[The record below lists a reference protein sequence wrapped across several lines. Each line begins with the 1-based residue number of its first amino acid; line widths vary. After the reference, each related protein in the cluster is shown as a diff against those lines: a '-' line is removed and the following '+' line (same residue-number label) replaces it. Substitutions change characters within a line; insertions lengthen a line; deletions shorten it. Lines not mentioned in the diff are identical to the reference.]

1 MSISLSYKLAQRSTH
16 FRIWLW
22 YFANFSRLF
31 CEIGLSV
38 VFAHRCSS
46 RVTTFSRWS
55 SIPISHC
62 QSNLR
67 QSRALTESTA
77 DLICLARNKELD
89 PVMLVIHFFEEHLL
103 KPMQRGIN
111 MAGDRDG
118 LALVFRSIDLE
129 EVLQCVVINV
139 I

>member
-1 MSISLSYKLAQRSTH
+1 
-16 FRIWLW
+16 
-22 YFANFSRLF
+22 
-31 CEIGLSV
+31 
-38 VFAHRCSS
+38 
-46 RVTTFSRWS
+46 
-55 SIPISHC
+55 
-62 QSNLR
+62 
-67 QSRALTESTA
+67 
-77 DLICLARNKELD
+77 
-89 PVMLVIHFFEEHLL
+89 MLVIHFFEEHLL